1 MSVQQEEIQVKNLRH
16 ALTALDQLLE
26 QDRSDDERL
35 VLSLAI
41 GIVQDELEQMDSV

>member
-1 MSVQQEEIQVKNLRH
+1 MSVEQEITAKNLRH

-26 QDRSDDERL
+26 QDRADDEQL

-41 GIVQDELEQMDSV
+41 EIVQDELSELDE